1 MTIDLMVT
9 HAGACCLMPNAD
21 TDNACRAWNTEAVD
35 QRLLKY
41 FAAVAAEGTVSAAAE
56 TLHITQPALSR
67 QIRELEKNLGLQLFR
82 RRGNRLILTSEGT
95 EFLAVTREVLRVH
108 SHAEMIAETLASG
121 TMRNLTIGAPQTTLI
136 DIVAPFVATFSQ
148 HDPTPH
154 VSEIALSP
162 ELTKDSA
169 EYDLIVTPQRAPDD
183 HESLLLA
190 TLPVWAYVPR
200 SHAWAPRE
208 SIDMASLCEQ
218 ALILVPTMQKS
229 RQILDAALNL
239 ADLAPR
245 STVEVSQ
252 GRLAQALAAAG
263 RGVAVL
269 SDDTH
274 FALHPLRI
282 LDERGHALRFPLYA
296 AWRRDHHGSAMLLNM
311 AQRLRDFC
319 QLRYGPNTAAPPDDD
334 ALPHRSTA

>member
-1 MTIDLMVT
+1 MN
-9 HAGACCLMPNAD
+9 H
-21 TDNACRAWNTEAVD
+21 
-35 QRLLKY
+35 RLLRY
-41 FAAVAAEGTVSAAAE
+41 FAAVADEGTVSAAAE

-82 RRGNRLILTSEGT
+82 RGGNRLILTSEGA
-95 EFLAVTREVLRVH
+95 EFLSVSREVLRVH

-148 HDPTPH
+148 NDPTPH

-162 ELTKDSA
+162 EITKDSSDH
-169 EYDLIVTPQRAPDD
+169 DLIITPQRAAND
-183 HESLLLA
+183 HASLLLA
-190 TLPVWAYVPR
+190 TLPIWACVPR
-200 SHAWAPRE
+200 SHEWASRD
-208 SIDMASLCEQ
+208 SIDLGSLCEQ

-229 RQILDAALNL
+229 RQMLDAALNL
-239 ADLAPR
+239 ANLAPR
-245 STVEVSQ
+245 NTIEVSQ

-282 LDERGHALRFPLYA
+282 LDERGQALRFHLYA

-319 QLRYGPNTAAPPDDD
+319 QLRYG
-334 ALPHRSTA
+334 RSTAPAPEDDTLEDMSTDTC